1 MWIETKFGTAINLN
15 ACESL
20 DCVSGKSLVNGD
32 LVKEPFVVA
41 SGQLIIAGVPDKDA
55 GVKLI
60 REILDHSL
68 TNAHGVYRL

>member
-20 DCVSGKSLVNGD
+20 DAVSSKSMVNGD
-32 LVKEPFVVA
+32 LITEPFAVVT
-41 SGQLIIAGVPDKDA
+41 GQLIIAGVPDKDA